1 MTTELRRRA
10 AEFAQQ
16 MQETITGVLPG
27 EFQMV
32 SISHGERFVIRADG
46 DSAATQR
53 IPLMVDGDAL
63 ASLSVQV
70 HLGLDSSKS
79 YLKAW
84 LVKLAVNSTLD
95 RTPLV
100 RYEFDAKVTASAPL
114 AHWHVHADRGALSH
128 LLGRAHAVRPDAVRK
143 PHELSSLHFPVGGER
158 FRPCV
163 EDVLEFL
170 VREFGVDHKD
180 GWSDAIRTGREQ
192 WRRMQFRS
200 TVRDLQAE
208 AAEVL
213 RKHGWRVEAPAE
225 PLRSEGAGVLFRW

>member
-1 MTTELRRRA
+1 MTAGLRLKA
-10 AEFAQQ
+10 ADFAQQ
-16 MQETITGVLPG
+16 MQDTIAGVLPG
-27 EFQMV
+27 DFQMV
-32 SISHGERFVIRADG
+32 SIAHGERFVIRADG
-46 DSAATQR
+46 ESALEQR
-53 IPLMVDGDAL
+53 IPLMVDGDPL

-100 RYEFDAKVTASAPL
+100 RYEFDAKVSVSAPL

-128 LLGRAHAVRPDAVRK
+128 LLGRAHAVRPEAVRK

-180 GWSDAIRTGREQ
+180 GWSDAIRMGREQ

-200 TVRDLQAE
+200 TVRDLQSE
-208 AAEVL
+208 AAQVL
-213 RKHGWRVEAPAE
+213 RDHGWTVEAPGE
-225 PLRSEGAGVLFRW
+225 PLRAEGDGVLHRW